1 MKNVIIAALSAY
13 IFYGACEIKDLLTP
27 VIMFFLVL
35 VLLLDADDRLAEF
48 RLSVRR
54 GKRLN
59 KKIDKMK
66 EVGI

>member
-1 MKNVIIAALSAY
+1 MKNVIISALSAY
-13 IFYGACEIKDLLTP
+13 IFYGFCEVKDLLTTG
-27 VIMFFLVL
+27 IMFLL
-35 VLLLDADDRLAEF
+35 ILILLLDADERLAEF

>member
-1 MKNVIIAALSAY
+1 MKNVIISALSAY
-13 IFYGACEIKDLLTP
+13 IFYGFCEVKDFLTP
-27 VIMFFLVL
+27 VIMFLLVL

-54 GKRLN
+54 GKRLS

-66 EVGI
+66 EVGF